1 MAFLP
6 NKWRHNSIKQRND
19 DQCSIHPVPV
29 IREITMMAIEKTKTN
44 GFHDHLHSEDNSED
58 MVHGCE
64 DPPLCGPGGDGW
76 PLHGQ
81 GDAIS
86 SNEN

>member
-1 MAFLP
+1 
-6 NKWRHNSIKQRND
+6 
-19 DQCSIHPVPV
+19 
-29 IREITMMAIEKTKTN
+29 MMAIEKTKTN